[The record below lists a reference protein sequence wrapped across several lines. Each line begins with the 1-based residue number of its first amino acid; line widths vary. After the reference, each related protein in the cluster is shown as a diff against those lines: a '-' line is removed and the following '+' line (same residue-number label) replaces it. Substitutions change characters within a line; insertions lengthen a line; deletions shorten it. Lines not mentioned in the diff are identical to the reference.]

1 MNGKALWWGV
11 LVIGVALIVAPLAMG
26 LPGKS
31 AAGERMI
38 NDFQPIMAPDQVQK
52 TANYYYNV
60 FVPLG
65 QITPM
70 YTNANATKFQNYL
83 TGMQAAGLQIPPA
96 AAKDFTQLVGSMK
109 QAVPIASQVPAG
121 LAHYKPL
128 VTAMQG
134 NVNDFDKLSSLPK
147 FTPVHLVLRVP
158 GTCSC
163 CSRASASTQ
172 TDAVHLRHHKAH
184 PVTYV
189 ALSWG
194 GRRHADLPTEGG
206 DAEWHSNIHSQM
218 KSSS

>member
-26 LPGKS
+26 LPSKS

-83 TGMQAAGLQIPPA
+83 TGMHDAGLQIPPA
-96 AAKDFTQLVGSMK
+96 AAKDFNQLVGSMK

-128 VTAMQG
+128 VVAMQG
-134 NVNDFDKLSSLPK
+134 NVSDFDKLSSLPK
-147 FTPVHLVLRVP
+147 FTLFTWFFVIPGALLVLLA
-158 GTCSC
+158 GLGLY
-163 CSRASASTQ
+163 Q

-184 PVTYV
+184 PAT
-189 ALSWG
+189 
-194 GRRHADLPTEGG
+194 
-206 DAEWHSNIHSQM
+206 
-218 KSSS
+218 

>member
-1 MNGKALWWGV
+1 MEVSEMNGKALWWGV

-38 NDFQPIMAPDQVQK
+38 NDFQPIMAPDQVAM
-52 TANYYYNV
+52 TANYYNNV

-70 YTNANATKFQNYL
+70 YTNANAAKFQNYL
-83 TGMQAAGLQIPPA
+83 AGMQASGLQIPPA
-96 AAKDFTQLVGSMK
+96 AAKDFTQLIGSMK

-134 NVNDFDKLSSLPK
+134 NVSDFKQLSSLPK
-147 FTPVHLVLRVP
+147 FTLFTWFFVVPGALLVLLS
-158 GTCSC
+158 GLGLY
-163 CSRASASTQ
+163 A
-172 TDAVHLRHHKAH
+172 TDAVHVRHHKAH
-184 PVTYV
+184 PAT
-189 ALSWG
+189 
-194 GRRHADLPTEGG
+194 
-206 DAEWHSNIHSQM
+206 
-218 KSSS
+218 

>member
-26 LPGKS
+26 LPSKS

-38 NDFQPIMAPDQVQK
+38 NDFQPIMAPNQVQT
-52 TANYYYNV
+52 TADYYYNV

-70 YTNANATKFQNYL
+70 YTNANAAKFQNYL
-83 TGMQAAGLQIPPA
+83 TGMQASGLQIPPA
-96 AAKDFTQLVGSMK
+96 AEKDFTQLIGSMR

-128 VTAMQG
+128 VTTMQG
-134 NVNDFDKLSSLPK
+134 NVSDFKQLSSLPN
-147 FTPVHLVLRVP
+147 FTLFTWFFVVP
-158 GTCSC
+158 GALLVVLSGLGLY
-163 CSRASASTQ
+163 S

-184 PVTYV
+184 PVT
-189 ALSWG
+189 
-194 GRRHADLPTEGG
+194 
-206 DAEWHSNIHSQM
+206 
-218 KSSS
+218 

>member
-11 LVIGVALIVAPLAMG
+11 LAIGVALIVAPLAMG

-52 TANYYYNV
+52 TADYYYNV

-70 YTNANATKFQNYL
+70 YTDANATKFQNYL
-83 TGMQAAGLQIPPA
+83 TGMQASGLQIPPA
-96 AAKDFTQLVGSMK
+96 VAKDFTQLVGSMK

-147 FTPVHLVLRVP
+147 FTLFTWFFAVPGALLVLLS
-158 GTCSC
+158 GFGLY
-163 CSRASASTQ
+163 A

-184 PVTYV
+184 PAV
-189 ALSWG
+189 
-194 GRRHADLPTEGG
+194 
-206 DAEWHSNIHSQM
+206 
-218 KSSS
+218 

>member
-52 TANYYYNV
+52 TADYYYNV

-70 YTNANATKFQNYL
+70 YTNANAAKFQNYL
-83 TGMQAAGLQIPPA
+83 AGMQAAGLQIPPA
-96 AAKDFTQLVGSMK
+96 AAKDFTQLVGTMK
-109 QAVPIASQVPAG
+109 AAVPIASQVPAG
-121 LAHYKPL
+121 LSHYEPL
-128 VTAMQG
+128 VVAMQG
-134 NVNDFDKLSSLPK
+134 NVNNFDQLSSLPK
-147 FTPVHLVLRVP
+147 FTLFTWFFVVPGALLVLLS
-158 GTCSC
+158 GIGLY
-163 CSRASASTQ
+163 Q

-184 PVTYV
+184 PVT
-189 ALSWG
+189 
-194 GRRHADLPTEGG
+194 
-206 DAEWHSNIHSQM
+206 
-218 KSSS
+218 

>member
-52 TANYYYNV
+52 TADYYYNV

-70 YTNANATKFQNYL
+70 YTDANAAKFQNYL
-83 TGMQAAGLQIPPA
+83 AGMQAAGLQIPPA
-96 AAKDFTQLVGSMK
+96 AAKDFSQLVGTMK
-109 QAVPIASQVPAG
+109 AAVPIASQVPAG
-121 LAHYKPL
+121 LSHYEPL
-128 VTAMQG
+128 VVAMQG
-134 NVNDFDKLSSLPK
+134 NVNNFDQLSSLPR
-147 FTPVHLVLRVP
+147 FTLFTWFFVVPGALLVLLS
-158 GTCSC
+158 GIGLY
-163 CSRASASTQ
+163 Q

-184 PVTYV
+184 PVT
-189 ALSWG
+189 
-194 GRRHADLPTEGG
+194 
-206 DAEWHSNIHSQM
+206 
-218 KSSS
+218 

>member
-26 LPGKS
+26 LPSKS

-38 NDFQPIMAPDQVQK
+38 NDFQPIMAPDQVQT
-52 TANYYYNV
+52 TANYYYKV

-70 YTNANATKFQNYL
+70 YTNANAAKFQNYL
-83 TGMQAAGLQIPPA
+83 VGMQAAGLQIPPA
-96 AAKDFTQLVGSMK
+96 AAKDFTQLIGSMK
-109 QAVPIASQVPAG
+109 QAVPVASQVPAG

-134 NVNDFDKLSSLPK
+134 NVSDFKQLSSLPK
-147 FTPVHLVLRVP
+147 FTLFTWFFVVPGALLVLLS
-158 GTCSC
+158 GLGLY
-163 CSRASASTQ
+163 A

-184 PVTYV
+184 PVT
-189 ALSWG
+189 
-194 GRRHADLPTEGG
+194 
-206 DAEWHSNIHSQM
+206 
-218 KSSS
+218 